1 MRLEV
6 NQAECGQTEEK
17 TEAGLLEAE
26 NLELTKTKHRRVIEE
41 MIEEEEDLETLDHRL
56 MKDTMKIIE
65 EKLRILIKMKEES
78 FLEDKEE
85 SIGDKEEI
93 IEDKE
98 EIIEDKEEI
107 IEDKEEIIEE
117 KEGVIGGILEKEEI
131 IEKIEKA
138 IQASM
143 LIIKKIGSTR
153 EGVTEMKSLET
164 EVLIEMIEN
173 NIEVTEVLGI
183 MSLIEEIDHAEE
195 LPGGIKITLVLV
207 KIEATD

>member
-85 SIGDKEEI
+85 SIG
-93 IEDKE
+93 DKE

>member
-1 MRLEV
+1 
-6 NQAECGQTEEK
+6 
-17 TEAGLLEAE
+17 
-26 NLELTKTKHRRVIEE
+26 
-41 MIEEEEDLETLDHRL
+41 
-56 MKDTMKIIE
+56 
-65 EKLRILIKMKEES
+65 
-78 FLEDKEE
+78 
-85 SIGDKEEI
+85 
-93 IEDKE
+93 
-98 EIIEDKEEI
+98 
-107 IEDKEEIIEE
+107 
-117 KEGVIGGILEKEEI
+117 
-131 IEKIEKA
+131 
-138 IQASM
+138 M